1 MDKSSKPSE
10 LYQRIWKIINQ
21 IPEGKVA
28 TYGQIARIA
37 GLESNARI
45 VGYALHSLPEGA
57 DVPWHRVINS
67 GGRISLRKDNEYYHI
82 QKALLENENIVFNNE
97 KIDFKLYGWLL

>member
-1 MDKSSKPSE
+1 MDESSKPSE
-10 LYQRIWKIINQ
+10 LYKKIRNIISQ

-45 VGYALHSLPEGA
+45 VGYALHSLPEGSE
-57 DVPWHRVINS
+57 VPWHRVINS
-67 GGRISLRKDNEYYHI
+67 RGRISLRKDNEYYHI
-82 QKALLENENIVFNNE
+82 QKVLLEKENIIFNNE
-97 KIDFKLYGWLL
+97 KIDFKLYGWLF